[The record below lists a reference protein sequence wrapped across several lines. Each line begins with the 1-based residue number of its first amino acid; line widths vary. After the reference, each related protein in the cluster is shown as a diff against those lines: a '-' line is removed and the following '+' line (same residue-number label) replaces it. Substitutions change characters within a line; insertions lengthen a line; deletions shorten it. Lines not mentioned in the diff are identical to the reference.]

1 MFTSHTKIRRW
12 LAALL
17 VLAMMIGVLPVN
29 ATAVYAT
36 GTSPS
41 QIPETVTVE
50 KTHPEGITINLFDYW
65 LEGKESQDDS
75 NPADYR
81 DLGINKNHTLK
92 FGKGMDTV
100 LSKEADDPNENKTAI
115 ENALAAGNIN
125 AWTNGARPMAGI
137 VASTLDADGYPVLNA
152 SLGSESLGY
161 LFNTSSGDGK
171 EAYLNVGGLLQQHQD
186 GYFYYNSQEN
196 FAEFDSSEKLFT
208 LYAEESVNAAG
219 ASPAGQFFPFNT
231 AEEVFVDSEVDSTDE
246 VINHYFGM
254 HMTTS
259 FQQTPGGMSPS
270 DEDEP
275 VTFSFSGDDDVW
287 VYIDD
292 VLVAD
297 LGGIH
302 DACSVEINFSTGKIY
317 VFKDK
322 AGGDRGEGYY
332 DKGTDTLYNAA
343 SEDDVPTL
351 KKMYKAAGK
360 ENSVEWKGDTFADE
374 SYHTFDFFY
383 LERGNTDSNMRMR
396 HNIQTV
402 PESELLKID
411 QDGKPVAGAKYV
423 LYETDQNY
431 KVLDGAA
438 PIATGTTDTKGVF
451 TFKNTDGETLPL
463 NDLKKDG
470 YYLLVE
476 ETVPEGYR
484 SGTEP
489 IELRVETA
497 SNGNKK
503 LLLSANAWD
512 TGAYAMPMVRVSATT
527 DGDGN
532 IQNQNSNSYN
542 AREGGLIVAAIFK
555 GEDVKYGE
563 TSPDGLNLVYGDPVK
578 GWKTAEGDSAAEQ
591 LQAVAK
597 TGEPGIYDFSLDSSG
612 AYSADIE
619 HLPGDINDYSW
630 MVNDKNSGGDTNTAQ
645 FMGAYFFV
653 EDAESISDIETT
665 GKSKIHLLNSD
676 GFIRDFSM
684 RLYAP
689 NIENRLLVQKVI
701 DGTTTPVDGAK
712 FKLYEQKD
720 ITVDDVTGEYTSLGN
735 DNPVT
740 VEKVTN
746 DGKTGDVTLD
756 GYGEAIHGAL
766 AFYGIPEGAYYLVET
781 SAPDHLNVNK
791 QAIPVIVDDTG
802 VHVNAGDADDS
813 VSVNLGVGKIVKSM
827 VQFATNDGIDATLHD
842 ITATLQ
848 SAKAYDS
855 TAPADTDW
863 TDVMEND
870 ETVSMNLSY
879 STEAT
884 VLEYGPTTAGGPT
897 SLRYDSDWGR
907 LNITQNDEAVTSE
920 NGSTKQALGDD
931 QSLNNLFSGTVMV
944 TVGDKLKDPGN
955 LSITKKVV
963 SNIATDKSKEFT
975 IKLTLGKD
983 GLKNG
988 QMINSATG
996 EPISFVDNVAT
1007 LAIKDNETINLKVP
1021 NGVTLT
1027 VSEQDPGSDFDV
1039 SYKLGDQDQNAPIS
1053 ITSEENTANQITIT
1067 NTRKDGSYTV
1077 LDGSAKLGFTKKVN
1091 NEWPEGA
1098 SFTFAIDGEND
1109 APMPA
1114 QTTVTLNKPTAG
1126 NETTGAFDDITFT
1139 EAGTYVYTIS
1149 ETAGENE
1156 NISYDTSQYMV
1167 TVQVVADASTG
1178 ELKIDSVS
1186 YTKDG
1191 EAVDSIAFTNT
1202 YTAPD
1207 GPPIDPEE
1215 PTDPDNPE
1223 PDTPALDKVN
1233 HFLYVEGYPEDYR
1246 TGEYS
1251 DNEDLW
1257 PVKPQGN
1264 ITRAEVATIF
1274 YRLLKDEVREEI
1286 ETDVNSFPEV
1296 NADDWFNV
1304 TVSSLANM
1312 GAISGY
1318 EDGTFRPNEPI
1329 SRAELAA
1336 MAVRFYDTF
1345 EAEYEEGTF
1354 LDVDGDEW
1362 YADAIA
1368 AAEELGIIGGYPDG
1382 TVRPNN
1388 NITRAETCAIVNRVL
1403 ERRPHDEHLGDVED
1417 MRTWPDN
1424 QPGAWYYADMQEATN
1439 GHYYEWID
1447 IDGVD
1452 FEEWTEVDK
1461 DYDWTKR

>member
-17 VLAMMIGVLPVN
+17 ALAMMIGMLPAS
-29 ATAVYAT
+29 ATTAYAT
-36 GTSPS
+36 DTSLS
-41 QIPETVTVE
+41 QIPDTVPVE

-65 LEGKESQDDS
+65 LDKQESPDNS
-75 NPADYR
+75 NPANYEN
-81 DLGINKNHTLK
+81 LGINENHRLK

-100 LSKEADDPNENKTAI
+100 QPKETENLNENKTAI
-115 ENALAAGNIN
+115 ENALAAGKIN

-137 VASTLDADGYPVLNA
+137 VASTLGNDGYPVLNA
-152 SLGSESLGY
+152 NEVPGGESLGY
-161 LFNTSSGDGK
+161 LFNNHDNVAGK
-171 EAYLNVGGLLQQHQD
+171 KAYLNVGGLLRQD
-186 GYFYYNSQEN
+186 SEGYFYYNSQEN
-196 FAEFDSSEKLFT
+196 FAEFDSEKKLFT
-208 LYAEESVNAAG
+208 LYNQGGVKAKG
-219 ASPAGQFFPFNT
+219 ASPHGQFFPFNT
-231 AEEVFVDSEVDSTDE
+231 AENVFIEPEVDSINS

-259 FQQTPGGMSPS
+259 FQQTPNGKSPS
-270 DEDEP
+270 DDKKP

-317 VFKDK
+317 VFKDG
-322 AGGDRGEGYY
+322 AGVREGYY
-332 DKGTDTLYNAA
+332 DEGETLYNAKPDGA
-343 SEDDVPTL
+343 APTL
-351 KKMYKAAGK
+351 KEMYEAAEK
-360 ENSVEWKGDTFADE
+360 ENSVEWDDADATFADE

-402 PESELLKID
+402 PESELFKID
-411 QDGKPVAGAKYV
+411 QDGEPVAGAKYA

-463 NDLKKDG
+463 NDLQANG
-470 YYLLVE
+470 HYLLVE
-476 ETVPEGYR
+476 EAVPNGYR

-489 IELRVETA
+489 IELYVKTA

-527 DGDGN
+527 DGDG
-532 IQNQNSNSYN
+532 IIRDQGDSKYN
-542 AREGGLIVAAIFK
+542 AKRDGLIVAAIFK
-555 GEDVKYGE
+555 GENVEYGQ
-563 TSPDGLNLVYGDPVK
+563 TSPNDLNLVYGDPVN
-578 GWKTAEGDSAAEQ
+578 GWETATGDSAAEQ
-591 LQAVAK
+591 LQAVAASK
-597 TGEPGIYDFSLDSSG
+597 EPGIYAFSLDSSG

-619 HLPGDINDYSW
+619 YLPGDINAYSW
-630 MVNDKNSGGDTNTAQ
+630 MVNDQKKGTAQ

-665 GKSKIHLLNSD
+665 GKSKIHLLNSN

-689 NIENRLLVQKVI
+689 NIQNRLLVQKVDENEDPI
-701 DGTTTPVDGAK
+701 AAQATFTLYKDENGTQTEVKNYT
-712 FKLYEQKD
+712 
-720 ITVDDVTGEYTSLGN
+720 TGEYTLGG
-735 DNPVT
+735 
-740 VEKVTN
+740 EKLQGAVAI
-746 DGKTGDVTLD
+746 TGLAAGNYVLKETTPPT
-756 GYGEAIHGAL
+756 GYTASTDDI
-766 AFYGIPEGAYYLVET
+766 AFV
-781 SAPDHLNVNK
+781 
-791 QAIPVIVDDTG
+791 VDSSG
-802 VHVNAGDADDS
+802 VHVDAGEHNDDIS
-813 VSVNLGVGKIVKSM
+813 VKLGVGKIVKSM
-827 VQFATNDGIDATLHD
+827 VQFATDDGIDATLHD

-848 SAKAYDS
+848 
-855 TAPADTDW
+855 TADDYTTSGTTSW
-863 TDVMEND
+863 EDVKGE
-870 ETVSMNLSY
+870 SMNLSY
-879 STEAT
+879 DATKT
-884 VLEYGPTTAGGPT
+884 VLEYGPASTDGPVYLT
-897 SLRYDSDWGR
+897 YDSGWGR
-907 LNITQNDEAVTSE
+907 LNIKQNLNADADGTPSSE
-920 NGSTKQALGDD
+920 PKQELKPD
-931 QSLNNLFSGTVMV
+931 QSLNNLFSGTTMV
-944 TVGDKLKDPGN
+944 
-955 LSITKKVV
+955 VV
-963 SNIATDKSKEFT
+963 
-975 IKLTLGKD
+975 
-983 GLKNG
+983 
-988 QMINSATG
+988 
-996 EPISFVDNVAT
+996 
-1007 LAIKDNETINLKVP
+1007 
-1021 NGVTLT
+1021 
-1027 VSEQDPGSDFDV
+1027 
-1039 SYKLGDQDQNAPIS
+1039 
-1053 ITSEENTANQITIT
+1053 ANQ
-1067 NTRKDGSYTV
+1067 
-1077 LDGSAKLGFTKKVN
+1077 
-1091 NEWPEGA
+1091 
-1098 SFTFAIDGEND
+1098 
-1109 APMPA
+1109 
-1114 QTTVTLNKPTAG
+1114 
-1126 NETTGAFDDITFT
+1126 
-1139 EAGTYVYTIS
+1139 
-1149 ETAGENE
+1149 
-1156 NISYDTSQYMV
+1156 
-1167 TVQVVADASTG
+1167 
-1178 ELKIDSVS
+1178 
-1186 YTKDG
+1186 
-1191 EAVDSIAFTNT
+1191 
-1202 YTAPD
+1202 
-1207 GPPIDPEE
+1207 PIDPDEPTTDPDEPTTDPDEPTTDPDEPTTDPDEPTTDPDEPTTDPDEPTTDPDEPTTDPDE
-1215 PTDPDNPE
+1215 PTDPDNPD
-1223 PDTPALDKVN
+1223 PDTPSLNKDD
-1233 HFLYVEGYPEDYR
+1233 HFLYIEGYPEDYR
-1246 TGEYS
+1246 TGEES
-1251 DNEDLW
+1251 WDESVW

-1286 ETDVNSFPEV
+1286 ETDVNSFPDV

-1368 AAEELGIIGGYPDG
+1368 AAEELGILGGYPDG

-1403 ERRPHDEHLGDVED
+1403 ERRPHDDHLGDVED

-1447 IDGVD
+1447 IDGID

>member
-17 VLAMMIGVLPVN
+17 VLAMMIGMLPAS
-29 ATAVYAT
+29 ATTAYAT
-36 GTSPS
+36 DTSLS
-41 QIPETVTVE
+41 QIPDTVPVE

-65 LEGKESQDDS
+65 LDKQESPDNS
-75 NPADYR
+75 NPANYEN
-81 DLGINKNHTLK
+81 LGINENHRLK

-100 LSKEADDPNENKTAI
+100 QPKETENLNENKTAI
-115 ENALAAGNIN
+115 ENALAAGKIN

-137 VASTLDADGYPVLNA
+137 VASTLGNDGYPVLNA
-152 SLGSESLGY
+152 NEVPGGESLGY
-161 LFNTSSGDGK
+161 LFNNHDNVAGK
-171 EAYLNVGGLLQQHQD
+171 KAYLNVGGLLRQD
-186 GYFYYNSQEN
+186 SEGYFYYNSQEN
-196 FAEFDSSEKLFT
+196 FAEFDSEKKLFT
-208 LYAEESVNAAG
+208 LYNQGGVKAKG
-219 ASPAGQFFPFNT
+219 ASPHGQFFPFNT
-231 AEEVFVDSEVDSTDE
+231 AENVFIEPEVDSINS

-259 FQQTPGGMSPS
+259 FQQTPNGKSPS
-270 DEDEP
+270 DDKKP

-317 VFKDK
+317 VFKDG
-322 AGGDRGEGYY
+322 AGVREGYY
-332 DKGTDTLYNAA
+332 DEGETLYNAKPDGA
-343 SEDDVPTL
+343 APTL
-351 KKMYKAAGK
+351 KEMYEAAEK
-360 ENSVEWKGDTFADE
+360 ENSVEWDDADATFADE

-402 PESELLKID
+402 PESELFKID
-411 QDGKPVAGAKYV
+411 QDGEPVAGAKYA

-463 NDLKKDG
+463 NDLQANG
-470 YYLLVE
+470 HYLLVE
-476 ETVPEGYR
+476 ETVPNGYR

-489 IELRVETA
+489 IELYVKTA

-532 IQNQNSNSYN
+532 IQNQNSNSYD
-542 AREGGLIVAAIFK
+542 ARNGGLIVAAIFK
-555 GEDVKYGE
+555 GEDVKYGQNNL
-563 TSPDGLNLVYGDPVK
+563 DGLNLVYGDPVSS
-578 GWKTAEGDSAAEQ
+578 WKTATGNSAAEQ
-591 LQAVAK
+591 LQAVAASK
-597 TGEPGIYDFSLDSSG
+597 EPGIYAFSLDSSG

-619 HLPGDINDYSW
+619 YLPGDINAYSW
-630 MVNDKNSGGDTNTAQ
+630 MVNDKNNDGDTKTAQ

-653 EDAESISDIETT
+653 EDAKSISDIKTT
-665 GKSKIHLLNSD
+665 DESKIHLLNST

-689 NIENRLLVQKVI
+689 NIQNRLLVQKV
-701 DGTTTPVDGAK
+701 DENGTPITNPATFTLYKKDTNGTETVVDT
-712 FKLYEQKD
+712 Y
-720 ITVDDVTGEYTSLGN
+720 TTGEYTLG
-735 DNPVT
+735 DETLQGAVAI
-740 VEKVTN
+740 
-746 DGKTGDVTLD
+746 TGLAAGNYVLRETTAPT
-756 GYGEAIHGAL
+756 GYTASTDDI
-766 AFYGIPEGAYYLVET
+766 AFV
-781 SAPDHLNVNK
+781 
-791 QAIPVIVDDTG
+791 VDSSG
-802 VHVNAGDADDS
+802 VHVDAGEHNDDIS
-813 VSVNLGVGKIVKSM
+813 VKLGVGKIVKSM
-827 VQFATNDGIDATLHD
+827 VQFATDDGIDATLHD

-848 SAKAYDS
+848 TAENYDTS
-855 TAPADTDW
+855 GTTLWEAPGEAPGQ
-863 TDVMEND
+863 
-870 ETVSMNLSY
+870 SMNLSY
-879 STEAT
+879 GANDK
-884 VLEYGPTTAGGPT
+884 VLEYGPTSTDGPVYLT
-897 SLRYDSDWGR
+897 YNSGWGR
-907 LNITQNDEAVTSE
+907 LNIKQNLNDADGTPSPEP
-920 NGSTKQALGDD
+920 KQRLEQD
-931 QSLNNLFSGTVMV
+931 QSLNNLFSGTTMV
-944 TVGDKLKDPGN
+944 
-955 LSITKKVV
+955 VV
-963 SNIATDKSKEFT
+963 
-975 IKLTLGKD
+975 
-983 GLKNG
+983 
-988 QMINSATG
+988 
-996 EPISFVDNVAT
+996 
-1007 LAIKDNETINLKVP
+1007 
-1021 NGVTLT
+1021 
-1027 VSEQDPGSDFDV
+1027 
-1039 SYKLGDQDQNAPIS
+1039 
-1053 ITSEENTANQITIT
+1053 ANQ
-1067 NTRKDGSYTV
+1067 
-1077 LDGSAKLGFTKKVN
+1077 
-1091 NEWPEGA
+1091 
-1098 SFTFAIDGEND
+1098 
-1109 APMPA
+1109 
-1114 QTTVTLNKPTAG
+1114 
-1126 NETTGAFDDITFT
+1126 
-1139 EAGTYVYTIS
+1139 
-1149 ETAGENE
+1149 
-1156 NISYDTSQYMV
+1156 
-1167 TVQVVADASTG
+1167 
-1178 ELKIDSVS
+1178 
-1186 YTKDG
+1186 
-1191 EAVDSIAFTNT
+1191 
-1202 YTAPD
+1202 
-1207 GPPIDPEE
+1207 PIDPDEPTTDPDEPTTDPDEPTTDPDE
-1215 PTDPDNPE
+1215 PTDPDNPD
-1223 PDTPALDKVN
+1223 PDTPSLNKDD
-1233 HFLYVEGYPEDYR
+1233 HFLYIEGYPEDYR
-1246 TGEYS
+1246 TGEES
-1251 DNEDLW
+1251 WDESVW

-1286 ETDVNSFPEV
+1286 ETDVNSFPDV

-1329 SRAELAA
+1329 TRAELAA

-1382 TVRPNN
+1382 TVRPEA

-1447 IDGVD
+1447 IDGSK

>member
-17 VLAMMIGVLPVN
+17 VLAMMIGMLPAS
-29 ATAVYAT
+29 ATTAYAT
-36 GTSPS
+36 DTSLS
-41 QIPETVTVE
+41 QIPDTVPVE

-65 LEGKESQDDS
+65 LDKQESPDNS
-75 NPADYR
+75 NPANYEN
-81 DLGINKNHTLK
+81 LGINENHRLK

-100 LSKEADDPNENKTAI
+100 QPKETENLNENKTAI
-115 ENALAAGNIN
+115 ENALAAGKIN

-137 VASTLDADGYPVLNA
+137 VASTLGNDGYPVLNA
-152 SLGSESLGY
+152 NEVPGGESLGY
-161 LFNTSSGDGK
+161 LFNNHDNVAGK
-171 EAYLNVGGLLQQHQD
+171 KAYLNVGGLLRQD
-186 GYFYYNSQEN
+186 SEGYFYYNSQEN
-196 FAEFDSSEKLFT
+196 FAEFDSEKKLFT
-208 LYAEESVNAAG
+208 LYNQGGVKAKG
-219 ASPAGQFFPFNT
+219 ASPHGQFFPFNT
-231 AEEVFVDSEVDSTDE
+231 AENVFIEPEVDSINS

-259 FQQTPGGMSPS
+259 FQQTPNGKSPS
-270 DEDEP
+270 DDKKP

-317 VFKDK
+317 VFKDG
-322 AGGDRGEGYY
+322 AGVREGYY
-332 DKGTDTLYNAA
+332 DEGETLYNAKPDGA
-343 SEDDVPTL
+343 APTL
-351 KKMYKAAGK
+351 KEMYEAAEK
-360 ENSVEWKGDTFADE
+360 ENSVEWDDADATFADE

-402 PESELLKID
+402 PESELFKID
-411 QDGKPVAGAKYV
+411 QDGEPVAGAKYA

-463 NDLKKDG
+463 NDLQANG
-470 YYLLVE
+470 HYLLVE
-476 ETVPEGYR
+476 ETVPNGYR

-489 IELRVETA
+489 IELYVKTA

-532 IQNQNSNSYN
+532 IQNQNSNSYD
-542 AREGGLIVAAIFK
+542 ARNGGLIVAAIFK
-555 GEDVKYGE
+555 GEDVKYGQNNL
-563 TSPDGLNLVYGDPVK
+563 DGLNLVYGDPVSS
-578 GWKTAEGDSAAEQ
+578 WKTATGNSAAEQ
-591 LQAVAK
+591 LQAVAASK
-597 TGEPGIYDFSLDSSG
+597 EPGIYAFSLDSSG

-619 HLPGDINDYSW
+619 YLPGDINAYSW
-630 MVNDKNSGGDTNTAQ
+630 MVNDKNNDGDTKTAQ

-653 EDAESISDIETT
+653 EDAKSISDIKTT
-665 GKSKIHLLNSD
+665 DESKIHLLNST

-689 NIENRLLVQKVI
+689 NIQNRLLVQKV
-701 DGTTTPVDGAK
+701 DENGTPITNPATFTLYKKDTNGTETVVDT
-712 FKLYEQKD
+712 Y
-720 ITVDDVTGEYTSLGN
+720 TTGEYTLG
-735 DNPVT
+735 DETLQGAVAI
-740 VEKVTN
+740 
-746 DGKTGDVTLD
+746 TGLAAGNYVLRETTAPT
-756 GYGEAIHGAL
+756 GYTASTDDI
-766 AFYGIPEGAYYLVET
+766 AFV
-781 SAPDHLNVNK
+781 
-791 QAIPVIVDDTG
+791 VDSSG
-802 VHVNAGDADDS
+802 VHVDAGEHNDDIS
-813 VSVNLGVGKIVKSM
+813 VKLGVGKIVKSM
-827 VQFATNDGIDATLHD
+827 VQFATDDGIDATLHD

-848 SAKAYDS
+848 TAENYDTS
-855 TAPADTDW
+855 GTTLWEAPGEAPGQ
-863 TDVMEND
+863 
-870 ETVSMNLSY
+870 SMNLSY
-879 STEAT
+879 GANDK
-884 VLEYGPTTAGGPT
+884 VLEYGPTSTDGPVYLT
-897 SLRYDSDWGR
+897 YNSGWGR
-907 LNITQNDEAVTSE
+907 LNIKQNLNDADGTPSPEP
-920 NGSTKQALGDD
+920 KQRLEQD
-931 QSLNNLFSGTVMV
+931 QSLNNLFSGTTMV
-944 TVGDKLKDPGN
+944 
-955 LSITKKVV
+955 VV
-963 SNIATDKSKEFT
+963 
-975 IKLTLGKD
+975 
-983 GLKNG
+983 
-988 QMINSATG
+988 
-996 EPISFVDNVAT
+996 
-1007 LAIKDNETINLKVP
+1007 
-1021 NGVTLT
+1021 
-1027 VSEQDPGSDFDV
+1027 
-1039 SYKLGDQDQNAPIS
+1039 
-1053 ITSEENTANQITIT
+1053 ANQ
-1067 NTRKDGSYTV
+1067 
-1077 LDGSAKLGFTKKVN
+1077 
-1091 NEWPEGA
+1091 
-1098 SFTFAIDGEND
+1098 
-1109 APMPA
+1109 
-1114 QTTVTLNKPTAG
+1114 
-1126 NETTGAFDDITFT
+1126 
-1139 EAGTYVYTIS
+1139 
-1149 ETAGENE
+1149 
-1156 NISYDTSQYMV
+1156 
-1167 TVQVVADASTG
+1167 
-1178 ELKIDSVS
+1178 
-1186 YTKDG
+1186 
-1191 EAVDSIAFTNT
+1191 
-1202 YTAPD
+1202 
-1207 GPPIDPEE
+1207 PIDPDEPTTDPDEPTTDPDEPTTDPDEPTTDPDEPTTDPDEPTTDPDEPTTDPDEPTTDPDEPTTDPDE
-1215 PTDPDNPE
+1215 PTDPDNPD
-1223 PDTPALDKVN
+1223 PDTPSLNKDD
-1233 HFLYVEGYPEDYR
+1233 HFLYIEGYPEDYR
-1246 TGEYS
+1246 TGEES
-1251 DNEDLW
+1251 WDESVW

-1286 ETDVNSFPEV
+1286 ETDVNSFPDV

-1329 SRAELAA
+1329 TRAELAA

-1382 TVRPNN
+1382 TVRPEA

-1447 IDGVD
+1447 IDGSK

>member
-17 VLAMMIGVLPVN
+17 VLAMMIGMLPAS
-29 ATAVYAT
+29 ATTAYAT
-36 GTSPS
+36 DTPTS
-41 QIPETVTVE
+41 QILETVTVE

-65 LEGKESQDDS
+65 LDKQESSDDS
-75 NPADYR
+75 NPANYEN
-81 DLGINKNHTLK
+81 LGINAGHKLK

-100 LSKEADDPNENKTAI
+100 NPKEAWDLNENKTAI
-115 ENALAAGNIN
+115 ESALEAGNIN

-137 VASTLDADGYPVLNA
+137 VASTLGNDGYPVLNA
-152 SLGSESLGY
+152 NLQSESLSY
-161 LFNTSSGDGK
+161 LFNTSSFEGK
-171 EAYLNVGGLLQQHQD
+171 EAYQDVGGLLQQHSD

-196 FAEFDSSEKLFT
+196 FAEFDSEEKLFT
-208 LYAEESVNAAG
+208 LYDKGGVDAAG
-219 ASPAGQFFPFNT
+219 ASPHGQFFPFNT
-231 AEEVFVDSEVDSTDE
+231 ADQVFTGAVVESTDK

-259 FQQTPGGMSPS
+259 FQQTPGGMSPAN
-270 DEDEP
+270 DKEP

-302 DACSVEINFSTGKIY
+302 DACSVEIDFSTGKIY
-317 VFKDK
+317 VFKDGL
-322 AGGDRGEGYY
+322 GGQEGYY
-332 DKGTDTLYNAA
+332 DEEETLYNADSA
-343 SEDDVPTL
+343 DAAPTL
-351 KKMYKAAGK
+351 KEMYTKAGK
-360 ENSVEWKGDTFADE
+360 AGSVEWKNETFADE

-402 PESELLKID
+402 PESDLVKIN
-411 QDGKPVAGAKYV
+411 QDGKPVAGATYA
-423 LYETDQNY
+423 LYETSGDY
-431 KVLDGAA
+431 VVADEDA
-438 PIATGTTDTKGVF
+438 PIATGTTDEEGAF

-463 NDLKKDG
+463 NDLKADG
-470 YYLLVE
+470 HYLLIE

-489 IELRVETA
+489 IELYVKTA
-497 SNGNKK
+497 SNGKKK

-527 DGDGN
+527 DGEGH
-532 IQNQNSNSYN
+532 IQNQGDKSYD
-542 AREGGLIVAAIFK
+542 ARTGGLIVAAIFK

-563 TSPDGLNLVYGDPVK
+563 TSPDNLDLVYGDPVN
-578 GWKTAEGDSAAEQ
+578 GWKTAKGDSAAKQ
-591 LQAVAK
+591 LQAVAASK
-597 TGEPGIYDFSLDSSG
+597 EPGIYAFSLDSSG

-630 MVNDKNSGGDTNTAQ
+630 MVNDQEEGTAQ

-653 EDAESISDIETT
+653 EGAKSISDIETANA
-665 GKSKIHLLNSD
+665 SDIHLLNSD

-689 NIENRLLVQKVI
+689 NIENRLLVQKVDENGNPI
-701 DGTTTPVDGAK
+701 ADQATFTLYKKGADGTEIKVKEYTTGSYPLGGEELQGAV
-712 FKLYEQKD
+712 LQGAVAIIGLEA
-720 ITVDDVTGEYTSLGN
+720 GEYVLKETTA
-735 DNPVT
+735 P
-740 VEKVTN
+740 
-746 DGKTGDVTLD
+746 TGYEESTDD
-756 GYGEAIHGAL
+756 I
-766 AFYGIPEGAYYLVET
+766 AFV
-781 SAPDHLNVNK
+781 
-791 QAIPVIVDDTG
+791 VDSSG
-802 VHVNAGDADDS
+802 VHVNAGDSDDDIS
-813 VSVNLGVGKIVKSM
+813 VKLGVGKIVKSM
-827 VQFATNDGIDATLHD
+827 VQFATDDGIDATLHD

-848 SAKAYDS
+848 
-855 TAPADTDW
+855 TADDYTTGGTTSW
-863 TDVMEND
+863 EDVEG
-870 ETVSMNLSY
+870 ESMNLSY
-879 STEAT
+879 GATET
-884 VLEYGPTTAGGPT
+884 VLEYGPASADGPVYLT
-897 SLRYDSDWGR
+897 YDSGWGR
-907 LNITQNDEAVTSE
+907 LNIEQNLNADDDGTPPPEP
-920 NGSTKQALGDD
+920 KKDLDD
-931 QSLNNLFSGTVMV
+931 QSLNNLFSGTTMV
-944 TVGDKLKDPGN
+944 
-955 LSITKKVV
+955 VV
-963 SNIATDKSKEFT
+963 
-975 IKLTLGKD
+975 
-983 GLKNG
+983 
-988 QMINSATG
+988 
-996 EPISFVDNVAT
+996 
-1007 LAIKDNETINLKVP
+1007 
-1021 NGVTLT
+1021 
-1027 VSEQDPGSDFDV
+1027 
-1039 SYKLGDQDQNAPIS
+1039 
-1053 ITSEENTANQITIT
+1053 ANQKTAT
-1067 NTRKDGSYTV
+1067 PEGT
-1077 LDGSAKLGFTKKVN
+1077 LDGEKNLQVTKQVTGG
-1091 NEWPEGA
+1091 EWPEGT
-1098 SFTFAIDGEND
+1098 TFQFEIMSESPN

-1114 QTTVTLNKPTAG
+1114 ATTITIGKPADG
-1126 NETTGAFDDITFT
+1126 SNRNSAAFGDITFGQP
-1139 EAGTYVYTIS
+1139 GTYVYHIREVAQTDGDVI
-1149 ETAGENE
+1149 
-1156 NISYDTSQYMV
+1156 YDRHTMTV
-1167 TVQVVADASTG
+1167 TVTVEQNFDIRVQTEGS
-1178 ELKIDSVS
+1178 SV
-1186 YTKDG
+1186 
-1191 EAVDSIAFTNT
+1191 FTNRLV
-1202 YTAPD
+1202 D
-1207 GPPIDPEE
+1207 DRPPIDPG
-1215 PTDPDNPE
+1215 DPDD
-1223 PDTPALDKVN
+1223 PDTPSLNKDD
-1233 HFLYVEGYPEDYR
+1233 HFLYIEGYPEDYR

-1286 ETDVNSFPEV
+1286 ETDVNSFSDV
-1296 NADDWFNV
+1296 NKDDWFNI

-1403 ERRPHDEHLGDVED
+1403 ERRPHDEHLGDVDD

-1447 IDGVD
+1447 IDGSK